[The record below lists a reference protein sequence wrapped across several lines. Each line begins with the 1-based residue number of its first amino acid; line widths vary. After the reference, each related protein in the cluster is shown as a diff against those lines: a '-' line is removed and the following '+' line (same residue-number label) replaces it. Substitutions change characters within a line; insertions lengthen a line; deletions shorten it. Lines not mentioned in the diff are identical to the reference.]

1 MSIILSIETATN
13 VCSVSIQK
21 DDELIGLK
29 ELFTDKSHS
38 GLLPVLIRDLLNQCG
53 YSVNDLNAVAV
64 SKGPGSYTGLRIGT
78 SAAKGLCYALQ
89 IPLISVN
96 TLKAMAHGMVKYNIN
111 EYLLCPM
118 LDARRMEV
126 YCLLTDNVST
136 MYVDTQALVMDSD
149 TFSNLISDRD
159 VLVFGPG
166 SEKLKQI
173 EPKPPKVVFIDQ
185 IRPSAVQIGQL
196 AYQKFQQGV
205 FEDLAYFEP
214 FYLKEFITRKPKAK
228 F

>member
-13 VCSVSIQK
+13 VCSVSIQR
-21 DDELIGLK
+21 DNELLGLK

-38 GLLPVLIRDLLNQCG
+38 GLLPVLIRDLLYQCG
-53 YSVNDLNAVAV
+53 YSVNDLSAVAV

-78 SAAKGLCYALQ
+78 SAAKGLCYALK

-96 TLKAMAHGMVKYNIN
+96 TLKAMANGMIKYNIH
-111 EYLLCPM
+111 EYLMCPM

-126 YCLLTDNVST
+126 YCLLTDNESRV
-136 MYVDTQALVMDSD
+136 YEDTQALIMDSD
-149 TFSNLISDRD
+149 TFTNLISDRN
-159 VLVFGPG
+159 VLIFGPG

-173 EPKPPKVVFIDQ
+173 EQIPAKAVFIDQ
-185 IRPSAVQIGQL
+185 IRPSAVQIGHL
-196 AYQKFQQGV
+196 AYQKFQQGL